1 MSEYWKSTPT
11 YWCKFCTQYVK
22 DTPLEKKNHE
32 ASAKHQN
39 SIQRSLRELHKQ
51 NDREEREKLRAR
63 SEVERLNV
71 LVGGGK
77 KSTPAGIVGVKDLAG
92 SGGGGGGVRAAP
104 PTSLSAAQQRKAH
117 AEQLAALGVELPEAL
132 KREVTGVGGWETV
145 SERVVEEDGP
155 AERSLAGI
163 LKRENEMKTE
173 VLDGDGEVVSS
184 RGVRKRKVEDEEEEE
199 REAEK
204 MRRKAWGSRFKTYP
218 GGGGDGE
225 GDVGG
230 EEDLEALLS
239 GVTAKK
245 NVKKQDEEEDAK
257 LEDGETQAV
266 KEESAVDDEIKRG
279 RPVLDSEAEAEAAAV
294 KDEAE
299 ADKID
304 APPVVFFKKRK
315 AKR

>member
-32 ASAKHQN
+32 ASGKHQN
-39 SIQRSLRELHKQ
+39 NIQRSLRELHKR
-51 NDREEREKLRAR
+51 NDREEREKGRAKA
-63 SEVERLNV
+63 EVERLNG
-71 LVGGGK
+71 LVGGK
-77 KSTPAGIVGVKDLAG
+77 KSDGVVRVDGLKDLGG
-92 SGGGGGGVRAAP
+92 SARTAP
-104 PTSLSAAQQRKAH
+104 PTLSAAQQRKAH

-145 SERVVEEDGP
+145 SERVVEEDVP

-173 VLDGDGEVVSS
+173 VDGEGEVVSS
-184 RGVRKRKVEDEEEEE
+184 RGVRKRKADEEEEEE
-199 REAEK
+199 REAERV
-204 MRRKAWGSRFKTYP
+204 RRKAWGSRIKMYP
-218 GGGGDGE
+218 GSGGDGDGE
-225 GDVGG
+225 VGG
-230 EEDLEALLS
+230 EGDLEVLLS
-239 GVTAKK
+239 GVSAKRK
-245 NVKKQDEEEDAK
+245 KVKAEEEDVK
-257 LEDGETQAV
+257 LEDGEAQAV
-266 KEESAVDDEIKRG
+266 KEESAADDEIKPV
-279 RPVLDSEAEAEAAAV
+279 RPVLDNDAEAEAAAV
-294 KDEAE
+294 KDETQ